1 VQRHDLL
8 LTRIFVGLNISI
20 KNVPALWASL
30 LTPPRP
36 GRQAGIRM
44 RLIIEHRRCGT
55 AALDF
60 QSVMKP
66 L

>member
-1 VQRHDLL
+1 MQRHDLL

-20 KNVPALWASL
+20 KNVPTLWASL

-44 RLIIEHRRCGT
+44 RLIIERRRCGT

-60 QSVMKP
+60 RSVMKP